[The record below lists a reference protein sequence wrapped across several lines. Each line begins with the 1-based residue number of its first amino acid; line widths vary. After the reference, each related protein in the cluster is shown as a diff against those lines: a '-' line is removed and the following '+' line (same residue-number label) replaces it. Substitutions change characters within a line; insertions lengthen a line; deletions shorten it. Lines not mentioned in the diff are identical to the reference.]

1 MAPRKNNVI
10 MFSLLALT
18 AIIVSAC
25 TQPYS
30 SVPLETPDVDPTSL
44 FVEPVPTNAMEIIEN
59 FATGTAMA
67 AQTEAAL
74 TSGPSQP
81 GGTSGTEI
89 TPGSNAATNTPGGA
103 APTATSTLGSVA
115 PSATQPAPTVI
126 TNSPGSYTLQNGEF
140 PFCIARRF
148 NVDPAELLAI
158 NGIADGNSAFS
169 VGLSLKIPQSGNPF
183 PGDRS
188 LNNHPATFVVGST
201 SNADTVYGVACYYG
215 DVDPAAIVRA
225 NSGISLSST
234 LTVGQ
239 QISIP

>member
-1 MAPRKNNVI
+1 MAHRKTKVI
-10 MFSLLALT
+10 IFSLFALI
-18 AIIVSAC
+18 ALIASAC

-67 AQTEAAL
+67 AETEAAQ
-74 TSGPSQP
+74 TAGP
-81 GGTSGTEI
+81 GASGTEI
-89 TPGSNAATNTPGGA
+89 VPDSIATSTNTTA
-103 APTATSTLGSVA
+103 DTAPSATSTLGSVA
-115 PSATQPAPTVI
+115 PSATKPAPTVI

-148 NVDPAELLAI
+148 NVDPAELLSL
-158 NGIADGNSAFS
+158 NGLTSGDIYYPNLT
-169 VGLSLKIPQSGNPF
+169 LSIPQSGRPF
-183 PGDRS
+183 PGTRS
-188 LNNHPATFVVGST
+188 LRSHPATYTVTDANQS
-201 SNADTVYGVACYYG
+201 VYGIACIFG

-234 LTVGQ
+234 LSVGQ
-239 QISIP
+239 QINIP